1 VSELRIHMKHYRK
14 IIFIIPLVLMAFIFI
29 TQSSCGV
36 YRFTDA
42 SVPDSIKTV
51 RVQFIENRASYINP
65 QLSPALTD
73 RLRQKINNQTRLTQT
88 NAENAHYDISGSIVE
103 YSISTSAI
111 ANREEVTNRLTVR
124 LKITLNNQL
133 ANSTQ
138 DYDVTRNFEFPA
150 NSSIQA
156 AESRLMDE
164 MLRSL
169 TDDIFNRIFSKW

>member
-1 VSELRIHMKHYRK
+1 MKQYGK
-14 IIFIIPLVLMAFIFI
+14 IFFLISLVLMSVIFI
-29 TQSSCGV
+29 TQTSCGT

-42 SVPDSIKTV
+42 SVPDSIKTI
-51 RVQFIENRASYINP
+51 RVQFIENRAAYINP
-65 QLSPALTD
+65 QLSPVLTD

-88 NAENAHYDISGSIVE
+88 NSETAHYDISGSVVE
-103 YSISTSAI
+103 YSVSTSAI
-111 ANREEVTNRLTVR
+111 ANRQEVTNRLTVR

-150 NSSIQA
+150 NSSLQA

-164 MLRSL
+164 MIRSL

>member
-1 VSELRIHMKHYRK
+1 MKSYRK
-14 IIFIIPLVLMAFIFI
+14 IFFVVPLLLMSAIFI
-29 TQSSCGV
+29 TQTSCGT

-51 RVQFIENRASYINP
+51 RVQFIENRAAYINP

-88 NAENAHYDISGSIVE
+88 NSETAHYDISGSIVE
-103 YSISTSAI
+103 YSVSTTAI
-111 ANREEVTNRLTVR
+111 ANKQEVMNRLTVR

-138 DYDVTRNFEFPA
+138 DYDVTRNFEFQA
-150 NSSIQA
+150 SSSLQA

-164 MLRSL
+164 MIRSL